1 MSRWS
6 CANQHVKDK
15 NKKGNFFDNTKIHF
29 ITLKNKGP
37 PWSLECQQQLC
48 LGCSSSQGSCQCCEQ
63 FFEKQPFRLPFDQ
76 FDHYQITI
84 WSQWIRLSF
93 DQIIIRWSSDR
104 IPEGGHLGFG
114 AKTMPDGKGHLCL
127 FIFPFVFGISIYHL
141 YLQNPPSSCSSSCP
155 GWQGCRS
162 QEDCWQCCSCQ
173 PLAGQALQT
182 WRS

>member
-1 MSRWS
+1 MLKTKTKRENIW
-6 CANQHVKDK
+6 QHK
-15 NKKGNFFDNTKIHF
+15 NSLKNI
-29 ITLKNKGP
+29 KNKGA

-84 WSQWIRLSF
+84 WSQWIIIRLPF

-114 AKTMPDGKGHLCL
+114 AQTMPDGKGHLCL
-127 FIFPFVFGISIYHL
+127 FIFAFVFGISIYHL
-141 YLQNPPSSCSSSCP
+141 YLFAKATFFLFFFLP
-155 GWQGCRS
+155 R
-162 QEDCWQCCSCQ
+162 
-173 PLAGQALQT
+173 LARL
-182 WRS
+182 S